1 MGTGPSRRA
10 IRAMRSSLC
19 EGLHRGFY
27 RSWFTC
33 QSRDRRFAHHIIHSP
48 AATSSASRPPRSTPP
63 TATTRSRPKQRAP
76 RQPAHGCSL
85 AALARRRRRPRRTQT
100 ACASSLCGTEP
111 GCRAGSRARPK
122 FRRKRVRAARR
133 GQTKRSRAWVRS
145 SRSPRPQSLPMAAAL
160 RLPSTRRVTAGWSQ
174 ALFNQDERDAA
185 SPSADR
191 LNWARCCARRRIM
204 REG

>member
-1 MGTGPSRRA
+1 MSVGQPHKQRLANTTPRA
-10 IRAMRSSLC
+10 AVC
-19 EGLHRGFY
+19 DAQVAAHRFL
-27 RSWFTC
+27 F
-33 QSRDRRFAHHIIHSP
+33 

-63 TATTRSRPKQRAP
+63 KATARSRPKQRAP
-76 RQPAHGCSL
+76 RQPAYGCSL

-100 ACASSLCGTEP
+100 ACAPSLRGTEP
-111 GCRAGSRARPK
+111 GCRAGSRARPE

-145 SRSPRPQSLPMAAAL
+145 SRSPRSRSLPMAAAL

-174 ALFNQDERDAA
+174 VSFNQASVTLIAA

-191 LNWARCCARRRIM
+191 LNCARCCARRRIM